1 MKIYFTKIGVEKSRD
16 TSQDNFV
23 YGDNLTGTI
32 EAYFDELDPKNYL
45 NRLVVQRPDGT
56 RTNELPMI
64 LTQDQLGV
72 YYQLNNSL
80 INQAGTYHITIRLKE
95 ANDGEY
101 IIKAAS
107 QFDIII
113 DKGVMASDDT
123 NITSAEYASL
133 VDKLNKVDVKA
144 SVAKQYT
151 SLEEVGFNDAK
162 FHIGTDLYNA
172 CSKLPRGCRIYL
184 NLVKDVDK
192 TKYPNFYSFI
202 TSQPDAY
209 KCLNDVS
216 YIKTFNIEIV
226 NTRGVYKDDNSIN
239 GITQYYVNFNVLE
252 NQIETT
258 VSYVWGLNGELWFKT
273 SNKVYS
279 NFDEISYDDSE
290 DINAFG
296 NKRGTILLLKNYIEQ
311 NKDLYPVLYDRLKA
325 VNGYATDN
333 DAMFIIQHSYDED
346 HDITSLMYTNGNSL
360 HYYTTNGWVEIKKT
374 DDQINANSD
383 NPISNKAITNY
394 LNSIVEGLKNGTTH
408 VGYAEKAYK
417 DSYGS
422 IINVSNLLVSISSL
436 LGNSEDG
443 SDKKTIWG
451 LSNRISETQQMFNQQ
466 LSAVNIDL
474 QGQIDAINAGQN
486 LADIVGTFADLENY
500 NTEYLHVGDKIEV
513 MQDETHSNSST
524 IYNWNG
530 TTFEYVGSFGG
541 GGGGG
546 NSYTKAESD
555 ERYAKKDETY
565 TKLEADNKFV
575 QSTNTVLTGTTKL
588 ENAIISGDGKIH
600 HLEVEESITV
610 PNPSDKTNATNK
622 EYVDNGMAYEVL
634 DNGEVEAAYG
644 DKLTNLAAYYNYIS
658 TDADTD
664 FGTFFIK
671 GNNNLP
677 KYNGTITLNGAN
689 ATLTFKWN
697 NGTEDVSE
705 TITIVKAQ
713 NTPLANLLTNVELKN
728 SGYFNSINSNLK
740 DQVWLIDKG
749 RMIVNGKSNVI
760 ATLNRSETIVLQR
773 TSGTLT
779 AEELKKVQTNRYN
792 VIFTNSNY
800 GYIARYAWQRS
811 DIFVYSTIRN
821 HTFYNN
827 DKSRYFEVYVDC
839 KTGSVSSKEFQNP
852 PFTYNVSNPNN
863 VPYDILKNLEKVIL
877 EYKIDDN
884 NYVNLYYTSS
894 YKDGYWYYVWEGDYK
909 NKHYKFRTDLDTSG
923 GGSLTITDLPST
935 ELPVITLTG
944 ESGTLTAE
952 QAALLDKDNVIIK
965 YSISDDNQDYR
976 IFQKYTRYQK
986 YDNKWIFYS
995 LYADP
1000 SDSVGTDIYV
1010 IDITLQDSSY
1020 NWSYADVDL
1029 DNRFVYNYNFQG
1041 QIDTLKT
1048 GKQNVIQYV
1057 EITKK
1062 GPSVLSNTEWVKLK
1076 TELDYIVYTTTID
1089 GVEKIAVLNYA
1100 EQHNTG
1106 NYNSQR
1112 TYVGYIPDSNN
1123 IPQPITAVFSWNQLN
1138 VPQAP
1143 TYTIY
1148 EGVNL
1153 VEDSIVSITGVPDTA
1168 TEGTFTQ
1175 EQIKVLQNNPHSIIE
1190 FNNEYYIQMDNEYE
1204 VGHLVYTH
1212 VGQDTTNSF
1221 FTKSINITLSTRGW
1235 VLTKIKQASV
1245 EYVDNKASG
1254 ITVLGTGEFGTIA
1267 SLKTYIESNTS
1278 IATNIYK
1285 AKILDRETTVQVTND
1300 DGGYQ
1305 IVLSFA
1311 VGRVLYELI
1320 YTPSYGDDAWIEKK
1334 STIHSF
1340 TSATI
1345 ESSLWTD
1352 LTGSDPFK
1360 AQCNI
1365 TLLELSSAKDVLEL
1379 INDNAVLFANYGFNI
1394 GAVSNTTVTIYALK
1408 KPTSS
1413 VTLQFE
1419 MEG

>member
-72 YYQLNNSL
+72 YYKLNNSL

-162 FHIGTDLYNA
+162 FHIGTDFYNA

-209 KCLNDVS
+209 KCLNDAS

-239 GITQYYVNFNVLE
+239 GITQYFVNFNVLE
-252 NQIETT
+252 NEIETT

-311 NKDLYPVLYDRLKA
+311 NKDLYPILYDRLKA

-333 DAMFIIQHSYDED
+333 DAMFIIQHSYDEN

-422 IINVSNLLVSISSL
+422 IINVSNLLASISSL
-436 LGNSEDG
+436 LGNSEDS

-500 NTEYLHVGDKIEV
+500 NTEYLHIGDKIEV

-530 TTFEYVGSFGG
+530 TAFEYVGSFGG

-644 DKLTNLAAYYNYIS
+644 DKLTNLAAYYKNIS
-658 TDADTD
+658 TDADTN

-671 GNNNLP
+671 GNDNLP
-677 KYNGTITLNGAN
+677 KYNGTITLNGKN

-697 NGTEDVSE
+697 NGAEDVSE
-705 TITIVKAQ
+705 TITIVKDQ

-728 SGYFNSINSNLK
+728 NGYFNTINLTYNNPNLRYLKMLVIKQSNL
-740 DQVWLIDKG
+740 LANAY
-749 RMIVNGKSNVI
+749 RNSNVI
-760 ATLNRSETIVLQR
+760 IQVNS
-773 TSGTLT
+773 SKTLT
-779 AEELKKVQTNRYN
+779 ENEFKALKANMTNVCFKN
-792 VIFTNSNY
+792 TNGMYYYFAGFNGSAIY
-800 GYIARYAWQRS
+800 
-811 DIFVYSTIRN
+811 YSTIQSDMMRN
-821 HTFYNN
+821 THNIEYSNIKVDYNYGTYTITNGSIMPEVQQVDDTSLNLVSGKTVALAERVVFRYYNSQNNKTF
-827 DKSRYFEVYVDC
+827 D
-839 KTGSVSSKEFQNP
+839 
-852 PFTYNVSNPNN
+852 
-863 VPYDILKNLEKVIL
+863 
-877 EYKIDDN
+877 
-884 NYVNLYYTSS
+884 LYYSGMDITSPI
-894 YKDGYWYYVWEGDYK
+894 YYYWEADYE
-909 NKHYKFRTDLDTSG
+909 NKHYEIKGRPNVNKVT
-923 GGSLTITDLPST
+923 LTITDLPST

-944 ESGTLTAE
+944 YSGTLTAE

-965 YSISDDNQDYR
+965 AINDPQDTATVKTL
-976 IFQKYTRYQK
+976 QKTYV
-986 YDNKWIFYS
+986 S
-995 LYADP
+995 
-1000 SDSVGTDIYV
+1000 TDTWHFTSSYIDAEDTANNETFD
-1010 IDITLQDSSY
+1010 IDITLNNGTYSWQ
-1020 NWSYADVDL
+1020 WTTVDL
-1029 DNRFVYNYNFQG
+1029 TTRFGGNYQT
-1041 QIDTLKT
+1041 QIDELKT
-1048 GKQNVIQYV
+1048 GKQDIIKSISIAENATSISANDLTILNENIQNYIEYSMTLGGNTIV
-1057 EITKK
+1057 VDLKHAKTRGEVKEYAGSYLGINDV
-1062 GPSVLSNTEWVKLK
+1062 SVPVSLSILSNRN
-1076 TELDYIVYTTTID
+1076 IVIR
-1089 GVEKIAVLNYA
+1089 
-1100 EQHNTG
+1100 Q
-1106 NYNSQR
+1106 S
-1112 TYVGYIPDSNN
+1112 TYQSEIQVVN
-1123 IPQPITAVFSWNQLN
+1123 ISD
-1138 VPQAP
+1138 VPK
-1143 TYTIY
+1143 
-1148 EGVNL
+1148 
-1153 VEDSIVSITGVPDTA
+1153 DA
-1168 TEGTFTQ
+1168 TQGTFTQ
-1175 EQIKVLQNNPHSIIE
+1175 DDIDTLQANSFNQIL
-1190 FNNEYYIQMDNEYE
+1190 FNNETYIQMDNEYE
-1204 VGHLVYTH
+1204 AGHLVYTH

-1245 EYVDNKASG
+1245 EYVDNK
-1254 ITVLGTGEFGTIA
+1254 V
-1267 SLKTYIESNTS
+1267 
-1278 IATNIYK
+1278 
-1285 AKILDRETTVQVTND
+1285 
-1300 DGGYQ
+1300 
-1305 IVLSFA
+1305 SFA
-1311 VGRVLYELI
+1311 
-1320 YTPSYGDDAWIEKK
+1320 
-1334 STIHSF
+1334 
-1340 TSATI
+1340 SATI
-1345 ESSLWTD
+1345 ESSSWTD

>member
-209 KCLNDVS
+209 KCLNDAS

-226 NTRGVYKDDNSIN
+226 NTRGVYKDDNTVN
-239 GITQYYVNFNVLE
+239 GSTQYYVNFSVLE

-333 DAMFIIQHSYDED
+333 DAMFIIQHSYDEN

-374 DDQINANSD
+374 DDQVNANSD

-422 IINVSNLLVSISSL
+422 IINVSNLLASISSL
-436 LGNSEDG
+436 LGNSEDS

-524 IYNWNG
+524 VYNWNG

-863 VPYDILKNLEKVIL
+863 VSYDILKNLEKVIL
-877 EYKIDDN
+877 AYKIDDN

-944 ESGTLTAE
+944 YSGTLTTE

-965 YSISDDNQDYR
+965 ATNDPEDTATVR
-976 IFQKYTRYQK
+976 TLQKTYVSTDTWHFTSSYIDAADTANNET
-986 YDNKWIFYS
+986 YD
-995 LYADP
+995 
-1000 SDSVGTDIYV
+1000 
-1010 IDITLQDSSY
+1010 IDITLNNGTYSWQ
-1020 NWSYADVDL
+1020 WTTVDL
-1029 DNRFVYNYNFQG
+1029 NTRFGGNYQT
-1041 QIDTLKT
+1041 QIDELKT
-1048 GKQNVIQYV
+1048 GKQDIIKSISIAENATSISADDLTILNENIQNYIEYSMTLGGNTIV
-1057 EITKK
+1057 VDLKHAKTRGEVKEYAGSYLGINDV
-1062 GPSVLSNTEWVKLK
+1062 SVPVSLTILSNRN
-1076 TELDYIVYTTTID
+1076 IVIR
-1089 GVEKIAVLNYA
+1089 
-1100 EQHNTG
+1100 Q
-1106 NYNSQR
+1106 S
-1112 TYVGYIPDSNN
+1112 TYQSEIQVVN
-1123 IPQPITAVFSWNQLN
+1123 ISN
-1138 VPQAP
+1138 VPK
-1143 TYTIY
+1143 
-1148 EGVNL
+1148 
-1153 VEDSIVSITGVPDTA
+1153 DA
-1168 TEGTFTQ
+1168 TQGTFTQ
-1175 EQIKVLQNNPHSIIE
+1175 DDIDILQANSFNQIS
-1190 FNNEYYIQMDNEYE
+1190 FNNETYIQMDNEYE
-1204 VGHLVYTH
+1204 AGHLVYTH

-1245 EYVDNKASG
+1245 EYVDNK
-1254 ITVLGTGEFGTIA
+1254 T
-1267 SLKTYIESNTS
+1267 
-1278 IATNIYK
+1278 
-1285 AKILDRETTVQVTND
+1285 
-1300 DGGYQ
+1300 
-1305 IVLSFA
+1305 SFA
-1311 VGRVLYELI
+1311 
-1320 YTPSYGDDAWIEKK
+1320 
-1334 STIHSF
+1334 
-1340 TSATI
+1340 SATI
-1345 ESSLWTD
+1345 ESSSWTD
-1352 LTGSDPFK
+1352 LTGNDPFK

-1365 TLLELSSAKDVLEL
+1365 TLSELSSAKDVLEL

-1408 KPTSS
+1408 KPTDS

>member
-162 FHIGTDLYNA
+162 FHIGTDFYNA

-239 GITQYYVNFNVLE
+239 GITQYYVNFNALE
-252 NQIETT
+252 NEIETT

-279 NFDEISYDDSE
+279 NFDEISYNDSE

-422 IINVSNLLVSISSL
+422 IINVSNLLASISSL

-644 DKLTNLAAYYNYIS
+644 DKLTNLAAYYKNIS

-677 KYNGTITLNGAN
+677 KYNGTITLNGKN

-697 NGTEDVSE
+697 NGAEDVSE

-728 SGYFNSINSNLK
+728 NGYFNTINLTYNNPNLRYLKMLVIKQSNL
-740 DQVWLIDKG
+740 LANAY
-749 RMIVNGKSNVI
+749 RNSNVI
-760 ATLNRSETIVLQR
+760 IKVNS
-773 TSGTLT
+773 SKTLT
-779 AEELKKVQTNRYN
+779 ENEFKALKANMTNVCFKN
-792 VIFTNSNY
+792 TNGMYYYFAGFDGSTIY
-800 GYIARYAWQRS
+800 
-811 DIFVYSTIRN
+811 YSTIQSDKMRN
-821 HTFYNN
+821 THNIEYSNIKVDYMYGTYTITDGSIMPEVQQVDDTSLDLVSGKTVALAERVVFRYYNSQNNKTF
-827 DKSRYFEVYVDC
+827 D
-839 KTGSVSSKEFQNP
+839 
-852 PFTYNVSNPNN
+852 
-863 VPYDILKNLEKVIL
+863 
-877 EYKIDDN
+877 
-884 NYVNLYYTSS
+884 LYYSGRDIKS
-894 YKDGYWYYVWEGDYK
+894 PIYYYWEADYE
-909 NKHYKFRTDLDTSG
+909 NKHYEIKGRPNINKVA
-923 GGSLTITDLPST
+923 LTITDLPST

-986 YDNKWIFYS
+986 YDNNWIFYS

-1057 EITKK
+1057 EITKET
-1062 GPSVLSNTEWVKLK
+1062 PSVLPSTEWDKLK
-1076 TELDYIVYTTTID
+1076 TKLDYIVYTTTID
-1089 GVEKIAVLNYA
+1089 GEEKRVVLNYA
-1100 EQHNTG
+1100 EQHNTV
-1106 NYNSQR
+1106 NHHSQR

-1123 IPQPITAVFSWNQLN
+1123 IPQPITAVFSWDQLT

-1143 TYTIY
+1143 IYTIY

-1408 KPTSS
+1408 KPTGS

>member
-239 GITQYYVNFNVLE
+239 GITQYYVNFNALE
-252 NQIETT
+252 NEIETT

-333 DAMFIIQHSYDED
+333 DAMFIIQHSYDEN

-422 IINVSNLLVSISSL
+422 IINVSNLLASISSL
-436 LGNSEDG
+436 LGNSEDS

-530 TTFEYVGSFGG
+530 TAFEYVGSFGG

-575 QSTNTVLTGTTKL
+575 QSKNTVLTGTTKL

-600 HLEVEESITV
+600 HLEVEDSITV

-622 EYVDNGMAYEVL
+622 EYVDNGTKYDKAYLVPNTYYGIMADY
-634 DNGEVEAAYG
+634 N
-644 DKLTNLAAYYNYIS
+644 DKLTSTSVYYTIS

-671 GNNNLP
+671 GNDNLP

-689 ATLTFKWN
+689 NTLTFKWN
-697 NGTEDVSE
+697 NGAEDISE
-705 TITIVKAQ
+705 SIIIPRSSITPI
-713 NTPLANLLTNVELKN
+713 ANLLTNLELKN
-728 SGYFNSINSNLK
+728 NGYFNS
-740 DQVWLIDKG
+740 LIDITNSSMQMLLSG
-749 RMIVNGKSNVI
+749 ETNVI
-760 ATLNRSETIVLQR
+760 AELARNEPILVPSYHYRYDRDFKTLYKNANNLIYYDNNKFYNQLVSKSQYAIVLRRVGQK
-773 TSGTLT
+773 TESIWYSDKYIYKSKPTEEEICASIISLSSLSGTLDDT
-779 AEELKKVQTNRYN
+779 TCQNIRYGKTLLAYRTKTSSGAENFVIMHLISKKETGQ
-792 VIFTNSNY
+792 SNY
-800 GYIARYAWQRS
+800 MELE
-811 DIFVYSTIRN
+811 T
-821 HTFYNN
+821 TYNN
-827 DKSRYFEVYVDC
+827 KKYHC
-839 KTGSVSSKEFQNP
+839 SVHQP
-852 PFTYNVSNPNN
+852 
-863 VPYDILKNLEKVIL
+863 
-877 EYKIDDN
+877 
-884 NYVNLYYTSS
+884 TSS
-894 YKDGYWYYVWEGDYK
+894 SGQ
-909 NKHYKFRTDLDTSG
+909 RTYEI
-923 GGSLTITDLPST
+923 TITDLPST

-944 ESGTLTAE
+944 YSGTLTTE

-965 YSISDDNQDYR
+965 AINDPQDTATVKTL
-976 IFQKYTRYQK
+976 QKTYV
-986 YDNKWIFYS
+986 S
-995 LYADP
+995 
-1000 SDSVGTDIYV
+1000 TDTWHFTSSYIDAEDTANNETFD
-1010 IDITLQDSSY
+1010 IDITLNNGTYSWQ
-1020 NWSYADVDL
+1020 WTTVDL
-1029 DNRFVYNYNFQG
+1029 TTRFGGDYQT
-1041 QIDTLKT
+1041 QIDELKT
-1048 GKQNVIQYV
+1048 GKQDIIKSISIAENATSISANDLTILNENIQNYIEYSMTLGGNTIV
-1057 EITKK
+1057 VDLKHAKTRGEVKEYAGSYLGINDV
-1062 GPSVLSNTEWVKLK
+1062 SVPVSLTILSNRN
-1076 TELDYIVYTTTID
+1076 IV
-1089 GVEKIAVLNYA
+1089 VR
-1100 EQHNTG
+1100 Q
-1106 NYNSQR
+1106 S
-1112 TYVGYIPDSNN
+1112 TYQSEIQVVN
-1123 IPQPITAVFSWNQLN
+1123 ISD
-1138 VPQAP
+1138 VPK
-1143 TYTIY
+1143 
-1148 EGVNL
+1148 
-1153 VEDSIVSITGVPDTA
+1153 DA
-1168 TEGTFTQ
+1168 TQGTFTQ
-1175 EQIKVLQNNPHSIIE
+1175 DDIDLLQANSFNQIS
-1190 FNNEYYIQMDNEYE
+1190 FNNETYIQMDNEYE
-1204 VGHLVYTH
+1204 AGHLVYTH

-1245 EYVDNKASG
+1245 EYVDNK
-1254 ITVLGTGEFGTIA
+1254 V
-1267 SLKTYIESNTS
+1267 
-1278 IATNIYK
+1278 
-1285 AKILDRETTVQVTND
+1285 
-1300 DGGYQ
+1300 
-1305 IVLSFA
+1305 SFA
-1311 VGRVLYELI
+1311 
-1320 YTPSYGDDAWIEKK
+1320 
-1334 STIHSF
+1334 
-1340 TSATI
+1340 SATI
-1345 ESSLWTD
+1345 ESSSWTD

-1365 TLLELSSAKDVLEL
+1365 TLLELSNTKDVLEL

-1408 KPTSS
+1408 KPTDS